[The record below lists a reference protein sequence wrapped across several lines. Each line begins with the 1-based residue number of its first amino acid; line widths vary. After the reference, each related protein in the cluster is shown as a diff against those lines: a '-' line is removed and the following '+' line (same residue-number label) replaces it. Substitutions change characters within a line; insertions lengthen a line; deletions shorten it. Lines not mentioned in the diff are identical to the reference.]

1 MRELASI
8 RKDINSV
15 DSAIR
20 ELFLLRMSLAHEV
33 AETKAQS
40 DDKIYK
46 PDREAEI
53 IEQRSAGM
61 EEEIR
66 LKYIALLQSMIR
78 ASREYQYSEILRQ
91 TPEKFPF
98 YPAETLAKPKTVF
111 YQGVPGAYQELA
123 ARALF
128 PRCEPQNVPTWEQV
142 FQSVRDGKADI
153 GVILGSGLG
162 DYAEALEDAV
172 KLPYSEIPGFPR
184 STVAGHAGMWCCGT
198 LYGKRVVMMQGRFH
212 YYEGY
217 GMKDVTLPVRVMQKI
232 GVKTLIVTNAAG
244 GVNLGYHPGEL
255 MVIGDMFSMTAQNPL
270 IGPNLDAFGPRF
282 PDMSCAFDKELR
294 ALAHECANEQG
305 FALREG
311 VYAQMTGPTYE
322 TPAEIRMLRTL
333 GADAVGMSTV
343 PEVIVARHGGMR
355 VLGISCITNMAAG
368 ILDQPLNHAE
378 VTETANR
385 VKGQFRNLLDRIIE
399 KM

>member
-1 MRELASI
+1 MMDEMKRIDEAAAKVLA
-8 RKDINSV
+8 V
-15 DSAIR
+15 
-20 ELFLLRMSLAHEV
+20 
-33 AETKAQS
+33 
-40 DDKIYK
+40 
-46 PDREAEI
+46 
-53 IEQRSAGM
+53 
-61 EEEIR
+61 
-66 LKYIALLQSMIR
+66 
-78 ASREYQYSEILRQ
+78 
-91 TPEKFPF
+91 
-98 YPAETLAKPKTVF
+98 
-111 YQGVPGAYQELA
+111 
-123 ARALF
+123 
-128 PRCEPQNVPTWEQV
+128 C
-142 FQSVRDGKADI
+142 GKADI

-198 LYGKRVVMMQGRFH
+198 LHGKRVVMMQGRFH

-244 GVNLGYHPGEL
+244 GVNLDYHPGEL

>member
-1 MRELASI
+1 MDEMKRINDAAEKVLA
-8 RKDINSV
+8 V
-15 DSAIR
+15 CG
-20 ELFLLRMSLAHEV
+20 
-33 AETKAQS
+33 Q
-40 DDKIYK
+40 
-46 PDREAEI
+46 AEI
-53 IEQRSAGM
+53 GI
-61 EEEIR
+61 
-66 LKYIALLQSMIR
+66 
-78 ASREYQYSEILRQ
+78 
-91 TPEKFPF
+91 
-98 YPAETLAKPKTVF
+98 
-111 YQGVPGAYQELA
+111 
-123 ARALF
+123 
-128 PRCEPQNVPTWEQV
+128 
-142 FQSVRDGKADI
+142 
-153 GVILGSGLG
+153 ILGSGLG

-198 LYGKRVVMMQGRFH
+198 LHGKRVVMMQGRFH

-217 GMKDVTLPVRVMQKI
+217 SMKDVTLPVRVMQKI

-244 GVNLGYHPGEL
+244 GVNMGYHPGDL
-255 MVIGDMFSMTAQNPL
+255 MVIGDMFSLTAQNPL
-270 IGPNLDAFGPRF
+270 IGPKLDEFGPRF

-294 ALAHECANEQG
+294 ALAHECAGEQG

-343 PEVIVARHGGMR
+343 PEVVVARHGGMR
-355 VLGISCITNMAAG
+355 VLGVSCITNMAAG

-385 VKGQFRNLLDRIIE
+385 VKGQFRALLDAVVE

>member
-1 MRELASI
+1 MMDEMKRIDEAAAKVLA
-8 RKDINSV
+8 V
-15 DSAIR
+15 
-20 ELFLLRMSLAHEV
+20 
-33 AETKAQS
+33 
-40 DDKIYK
+40 
-46 PDREAEI
+46 
-53 IEQRSAGM
+53 
-61 EEEIR
+61 
-66 LKYIALLQSMIR
+66 
-78 ASREYQYSEILRQ
+78 
-91 TPEKFPF
+91 
-98 YPAETLAKPKTVF
+98 
-111 YQGVPGAYQELA
+111 
-123 ARALF
+123 
-128 PRCEPQNVPTWEQV
+128 C
-142 FQSVRDGKADI
+142 GKADI

-198 LYGKRVVMMQGRFH
+198 LYGKRVVMLQGRFH

-311 VYAQMTGPTYE
+311 VYAQMTGPMYE

>member
-1 MRELASI
+1 MMDEMKRIDEAAAKVLA
-8 RKDINSV
+8 V
-15 DSAIR
+15 
-20 ELFLLRMSLAHEV
+20 
-33 AETKAQS
+33 
-40 DDKIYK
+40 
-46 PDREAEI
+46 
-53 IEQRSAGM
+53 
-61 EEEIR
+61 
-66 LKYIALLQSMIR
+66 
-78 ASREYQYSEILRQ
+78 
-91 TPEKFPF
+91 
-98 YPAETLAKPKTVF
+98 
-111 YQGVPGAYQELA
+111 
-123 ARALF
+123 
-128 PRCEPQNVPTWEQV
+128 C
-142 FQSVRDGKADI
+142 GKADI

-378 VTETANR
+378 GTETANR

>member
-1 MRELASI
+1 MMDEMKRIDDAAAKVLA
-8 RKDINSV
+8 V
-15 DSAIR
+15 
-20 ELFLLRMSLAHEV
+20 
-33 AETKAQS
+33 
-40 DDKIYK
+40 
-46 PDREAEI
+46 
-53 IEQRSAGM
+53 
-61 EEEIR
+61 
-66 LKYIALLQSMIR
+66 
-78 ASREYQYSEILRQ
+78 
-91 TPEKFPF
+91 
-98 YPAETLAKPKTVF
+98 
-111 YQGVPGAYQELA
+111 
-123 ARALF
+123 
-128 PRCEPQNVPTWEQV
+128 C
-142 FQSVRDGKADI
+142 GKADI

>member
-1 MRELASI
+1 MMDEMKRIDEAAAKVLA
-8 RKDINSV
+8 V
-15 DSAIR
+15 
-20 ELFLLRMSLAHEV
+20 
-33 AETKAQS
+33 
-40 DDKIYK
+40 
-46 PDREAEI
+46 
-53 IEQRSAGM
+53 
-61 EEEIR
+61 
-66 LKYIALLQSMIR
+66 
-78 ASREYQYSEILRQ
+78 
-91 TPEKFPF
+91 
-98 YPAETLAKPKTVF
+98 
-111 YQGVPGAYQELA
+111 
-123 ARALF
+123 
-128 PRCEPQNVPTWEQV
+128 C
-142 FQSVRDGKADI
+142 GKADI

-244 GVNLGYHPGEL
+244 GMNLGYHPGEL
-255 MVIGDMFSMTAQNPL
+255 MVIGDIFSMTAQNPL

-385 VKGQFRNLLDRIIE
+385 VKGQFKNLLDGIIE

>member
-1 MRELASI
+1 MMDEMKRIDEAAAKVLA
-8 RKDINSV
+8 V
-15 DSAIR
+15 
-20 ELFLLRMSLAHEV
+20 
-33 AETKAQS
+33 
-40 DDKIYK
+40 
-46 PDREAEI
+46 
-53 IEQRSAGM
+53 
-61 EEEIR
+61 
-66 LKYIALLQSMIR
+66 
-78 ASREYQYSEILRQ
+78 
-91 TPEKFPF
+91 
-98 YPAETLAKPKTVF
+98 
-111 YQGVPGAYQELA
+111 
-123 ARALF
+123 
-128 PRCEPQNVPTWEQV
+128 C
-142 FQSVRDGKADI
+142 GKADI

-255 MVIGDMFSMTAQNPL
+255 MVIGDIFSMTAQNPL

-399 KM
+399 KI

>member
-1 MRELASI
+1 MMDEMKRIDEAAAKVLA
-8 RKDINSV
+8 V
-15 DSAIR
+15 
-20 ELFLLRMSLAHEV
+20 
-33 AETKAQS
+33 
-40 DDKIYK
+40 
-46 PDREAEI
+46 
-53 IEQRSAGM
+53 
-61 EEEIR
+61 
-66 LKYIALLQSMIR
+66 
-78 ASREYQYSEILRQ
+78 
-91 TPEKFPF
+91 
-98 YPAETLAKPKTVF
+98 
-111 YQGVPGAYQELA
+111 
-123 ARALF
+123 
-128 PRCEPQNVPTWEQV
+128 C
-142 FQSVRDGKADI
+142 GKADI

-198 LYGKRVVMMQGRFH
+198 LHGKRVVMMQGRFH

-255 MVIGDMFSMTAQNPL
+255 MVIGDIFSMTAQNPL

-385 VKGQFRNLLDRIIE
+385 VKGQFRNLLDGIIE

>member
-1 MRELASI
+1 MMDEMKRIDEAAAKVLA
-8 RKDINSV
+8 V
-15 DSAIR
+15 
-20 ELFLLRMSLAHEV
+20 
-33 AETKAQS
+33 
-40 DDKIYK
+40 
-46 PDREAEI
+46 
-53 IEQRSAGM
+53 
-61 EEEIR
+61 
-66 LKYIALLQSMIR
+66 
-78 ASREYQYSEILRQ
+78 
-91 TPEKFPF
+91 
-98 YPAETLAKPKTVF
+98 
-111 YQGVPGAYQELA
+111 
-123 ARALF
+123 
-128 PRCEPQNVPTWEQV
+128 C
-142 FQSVRDGKADI
+142 GKADI

-198 LYGKRVVMMQGRFH
+198 LHGKRVVMMQGRFH

-270 IGPNLDAFGPRF
+270 IGPNLDTFGPRF

-385 VKGQFRNLLDRIIE
+385 VKGQFRSLLDGIIE

>member
-1 MRELASI
+1 MMDEMKRIDEAAAKVLA
-8 RKDINSV
+8 V
-15 DSAIR
+15 
-20 ELFLLRMSLAHEV
+20 
-33 AETKAQS
+33 
-40 DDKIYK
+40 
-46 PDREAEI
+46 
-53 IEQRSAGM
+53 
-61 EEEIR
+61 
-66 LKYIALLQSMIR
+66 
-78 ASREYQYSEILRQ
+78 
-91 TPEKFPF
+91 
-98 YPAETLAKPKTVF
+98 
-111 YQGVPGAYQELA
+111 
-123 ARALF
+123 
-128 PRCEPQNVPTWEQV
+128 C
-142 FQSVRDGKADI
+142 GKADI

-255 MVIGDMFSMTAQNPL
+255 IVIGDIFSMTAQNPL

-385 VKGQFRNLLDRIIE
+385 VKGQFRSLLDRIIE

>member
-1 MRELASI
+1 MMDEMKRIDEAAAKVLA
-8 RKDINSV
+8 V
-15 DSAIR
+15 
-20 ELFLLRMSLAHEV
+20 
-33 AETKAQS
+33 
-40 DDKIYK
+40 
-46 PDREAEI
+46 
-53 IEQRSAGM
+53 
-61 EEEIR
+61 
-66 LKYIALLQSMIR
+66 
-78 ASREYQYSEILRQ
+78 
-91 TPEKFPF
+91 
-98 YPAETLAKPKTVF
+98 
-111 YQGVPGAYQELA
+111 
-123 ARALF
+123 
-128 PRCEPQNVPTWEQV
+128 C
-142 FQSVRDGKADI
+142 GKADI

-311 VYAQMTGPTYE
+311 VYAQMAGPTYE

>member
-1 MRELASI
+1 MMDEMKRIDEAAAKVLA
-8 RKDINSV
+8 V
-15 DSAIR
+15 
-20 ELFLLRMSLAHEV
+20 
-33 AETKAQS
+33 
-40 DDKIYK
+40 
-46 PDREAEI
+46 
-53 IEQRSAGM
+53 
-61 EEEIR
+61 
-66 LKYIALLQSMIR
+66 
-78 ASREYQYSEILRQ
+78 
-91 TPEKFPF
+91 
-98 YPAETLAKPKTVF
+98 
-111 YQGVPGAYQELA
+111 
-123 ARALF
+123 
-128 PRCEPQNVPTWEQV
+128 C
-142 FQSVRDGKADI
+142 GKADI

-255 MVIGDMFSMTAQNPL
+255 MVIGDIFSMTAQNPL

-294 ALAHECANEQG
+294 ALAHECASEQG

-385 VKGQFRNLLDRIIE
+385 VKGQFRSLLDRIIE

>member
-1 MRELASI
+1 MMDEMKRIDEAAAKVLA
-8 RKDINSV
+8 V
-15 DSAIR
+15 
-20 ELFLLRMSLAHEV
+20 
-33 AETKAQS
+33 
-40 DDKIYK
+40 
-46 PDREAEI
+46 
-53 IEQRSAGM
+53 
-61 EEEIR
+61 
-66 LKYIALLQSMIR
+66 
-78 ASREYQYSEILRQ
+78 
-91 TPEKFPF
+91 
-98 YPAETLAKPKTVF
+98 
-111 YQGVPGAYQELA
+111 
-123 ARALF
+123 
-128 PRCEPQNVPTWEQV
+128 C
-142 FQSVRDGKADI
+142 GKADI

-162 DYAEALEDAV
+162 DYAEALKDAV

-232 GVKTLIVTNAAG
+232 GVKTLVVTNAAG

-255 MVIGDMFSMTAQNPL
+255 MVIGDIFSMTAQNPL

>member
-1 MRELASI
+1 MMDEMKRIDEAAAKVLA
-8 RKDINSV
+8 V
-15 DSAIR
+15 
-20 ELFLLRMSLAHEV
+20 
-33 AETKAQS
+33 
-40 DDKIYK
+40 
-46 PDREAEI
+46 
-53 IEQRSAGM
+53 
-61 EEEIR
+61 
-66 LKYIALLQSMIR
+66 
-78 ASREYQYSEILRQ
+78 
-91 TPEKFPF
+91 
-98 YPAETLAKPKTVF
+98 
-111 YQGVPGAYQELA
+111 
-123 ARALF
+123 
-128 PRCEPQNVPTWEQV
+128 C
-142 FQSVRDGKADI
+142 GKADI

-198 LYGKRVVMMQGRFH
+198 LHGKRVVMMQGRFH

-217 GMKDVTLPVRVMQKI
+217 GMKDVPLPVRMMQKI

-244 GVNLGYHPGEL
+244 GVDLGYHPGEL

-385 VKGQFRNLLDRIIE
+385 VKGQFRSLLDGIIE

>member
-1 MRELASI
+1 MTLQETITAS
-8 RKDINSV
+8 
-15 DSAIR
+15 A
-20 ELFLLRMSLAHEV
+20 EYLLTHVTNRPTV
-33 AETKAQS
+33 A
-40 DDKIYK
+40 
-46 PDREAEI
+46 
-53 IEQRSAGM
+53 
-61 EEEIR
+61 
-66 LKYIALLQSMIR
+66 L
-78 ASREYQYSEILRQ
+78 
-91 TPEKFPF
+91 
-98 YPAETLAKPKTVF
+98 V
-111 YQGVPGAYQELA
+111 
-123 ARALF
+123 
-128 PRCEPQNVPTWEQV
+128 
-142 FQSVRDGKADI
+142 
-153 GVILGSGLG
+153 LGSGLG

-255 MVIGDMFSMTAQNPL
+255 MVIGDIFSMTAQNPL

>member
-1 MRELASI
+1 MMDEMKRIDEAAAKVLA
-8 RKDINSV
+8 V
-15 DSAIR
+15 
-20 ELFLLRMSLAHEV
+20 
-33 AETKAQS
+33 
-40 DDKIYK
+40 
-46 PDREAEI
+46 
-53 IEQRSAGM
+53 
-61 EEEIR
+61 
-66 LKYIALLQSMIR
+66 
-78 ASREYQYSEILRQ
+78 
-91 TPEKFPF
+91 
-98 YPAETLAKPKTVF
+98 
-111 YQGVPGAYQELA
+111 
-123 ARALF
+123 
-128 PRCEPQNVPTWEQV
+128 C
-142 FQSVRDGKADI
+142 GKADI

-162 DYAEALEDAV
+162 EYAEALEDAV

-184 STVAGHAGMWCCGT
+184 STVAGHAGIWCCGT

-232 GVKTLIVTNAAG
+232 GVKTLVVTNAAG

>member
-1 MRELASI
+1 MDEMKRINDAAEKVLA
-8 RKDINSV
+8 V
-15 DSAIR
+15 CG
-20 ELFLLRMSLAHEV
+20 
-33 AETKAQS
+33 Q
-40 DDKIYK
+40 
-46 PDREAEI
+46 AEI
-53 IEQRSAGM
+53 GI
-61 EEEIR
+61 
-66 LKYIALLQSMIR
+66 
-78 ASREYQYSEILRQ
+78 
-91 TPEKFPF
+91 
-98 YPAETLAKPKTVF
+98 
-111 YQGVPGAYQELA
+111 
-123 ARALF
+123 
-128 PRCEPQNVPTWEQV
+128 
-142 FQSVRDGKADI
+142 
-153 GVILGSGLG
+153 ILGSGLG

>member
-1 MRELASI
+1 MMDEMKRIDEAAAKVLA
-8 RKDINSV
+8 V
-15 DSAIR
+15 
-20 ELFLLRMSLAHEV
+20 
-33 AETKAQS
+33 
-40 DDKIYK
+40 
-46 PDREAEI
+46 
-53 IEQRSAGM
+53 
-61 EEEIR
+61 
-66 LKYIALLQSMIR
+66 
-78 ASREYQYSEILRQ
+78 
-91 TPEKFPF
+91 
-98 YPAETLAKPKTVF
+98 
-111 YQGVPGAYQELA
+111 
-123 ARALF
+123 
-128 PRCEPQNVPTWEQV
+128 C
-142 FQSVRDGKADI
+142 GKADI

-198 LYGKRVVMMQGRFH
+198 LYGKRVVMMQGLFH

-217 GMKDVTLPVRVMQKI
+217 GMKDVTLPVSVMQKI
-232 GVKTLIVTNAAG
+232 GLKTLIVTNAAG

-255 MVIGDMFSMTAQNPL
+255 MVIGDIFSMTAQNPL